1 MSAVAPIP
9 PHVAPTPAIP
19 SARRRPIAR
28 LAAATARSVLG
39 APMLTSKHTD
49 HPYGGCGMNIRET
62 LSKLLAGGTL
72 SAAESRAFFEDLL
85 EGLYDDA
92 QIGAALALIQRRL
105 PTEDEI
111 LGGAMAM
118 RRHVTPVPSEGLSG
132 AVVDTCGTGGARKTF
147 NISTLAAIVTAAA
160 APHAVRVAKHGNRG
174 RSGRGSAELL
184 RELGV
189 NIDATPPVQGRC
201 LREIGLCFCF
211 AIHHHPA
218 MRHAS
223 TARQSLGFPTIFNV
237 LGPLTN
243 PAKARRQV
251 MGIYDPA
258 LVEPVARVL
267 SRLGCER
274 AMVVHGRD
282 GIDEISTAAPTMIAH
297 VTPEKVELEEFSASS
312 LGISRASSADLDAAD
327 LRSAAAIARAVLDG
341 EHGPPRDITLL
352 NAAAALLVGGAAQT
366 WAESLVLAARAVDTG
381 AATRVLTDLIRLSHE
396 PA

>member
-1 MSAVAPIP
+1 
-9 PHVAPTPAIP
+9 
-19 SARRRPIAR
+19 
-28 LAAATARSVLG
+28 
-39 APMLTSKHTD
+39 MLTSKHTD
-49 HPYGGCGMNIRET
+49 HPYIGCGMNIRET

-72 SAAESRAFFEDLL
+72 SAEDSRAFFEDLL

-92 QIGAALALIQRRL
+92 QIGAALSLIQLRL

-111 LGGAMAM
+111 LGGAVAM

-132 AVVDTCGTGGARKTF
+132 SLIDTCGTGGARKTF

-160 APHAVRVAKHGNRG
+160 APGSVRVAKHGNRG

-218 MRHAS
+218 MRHAA

-243 PAKARRQV
+243 PARARRQV

-267 SRLGCER
+267 SRIGCDR

-297 VTPEKVELEEFSASS
+297 VGPEGVRVEEFCATT
-312 LGISRASSADLDAAD
+312 LGIPRARSSDLDATD
-327 LRSAAAIARAVLDG
+327 LRSAAGVARAVLEG
-341 EHGPPRDITLL
+341 KAGPARDITLL
-352 NAAAALLVGGAAQT
+352 NAAAALLVGGVADT
-366 WAESLVLAARAVDTG
+366 WAAGFERAAGAVDSGAAGRTLAALVQF
-381 AATRVLTDLIRLSHE
+381 SHE

>member
-1 MSAVAPIP
+1 
-9 PHVAPTPAIP
+9 
-19 SARRRPIAR
+19 
-28 LAAATARSVLG
+28 
-39 APMLTSKHTD
+39 
-49 HPYGGCGMNIRET
+49 MNIRET

-111 LGGAMAM
+111 LGGATAM

-132 AVVDTCGTGGARKTF
+132 ALIDTCGTGGARKTF

-160 APHAVRVAKHGNRG
+160 APGTVRVAKHGNRG

-189 NIDATPPVQGRC
+189 NIDATPTAQGRC

-218 MRHAS
+218 MRHAA

-243 PAKARRQV
+243 PARARRQV
-251 MGIYDPA
+251 MGIYDPD

-267 SRLGCER
+267 SRLGCDR

-282 GIDEISTAAPTMIAH
+282 GIDEISTAAPTIIAH
-297 VTPEKVELEEFSASS
+297 VTPEGVRLEEFCATS
-312 LGISRASSADLDAAD
+312 LGIPRASSADLDATD
-327 LRSAAAIARAVLDG
+327 LRSAAALARAILDG
-341 EHGPPRDITLL
+341 TTGPARDITLL
-352 NAAAALLVGGAAQT
+352 NASAALVVGGAAGT
-366 WAESLVLAARAVDTG
+366 WADGLALASDAIDSGIAR
-381 AATRVLTDLIRLSHE
+381 RVLVDLVRLSQE